1 MVPLP
6 EADDILS
13 SWSTMIY
20 SFQPTG
26 LQVQC
31 IRPLSAGLA
40 KHTPWAGH
48 FWMSFHCLL
57 WPRGKLNTLTFP
69 NSENTGR
76 SPQASP
82 YTSHQGQIRPAL
94 TITCVF
100 LWNLDTDP
108 YLPLLSLKPQEM
120 PLMLSQELTQH
131 TLLWAMVA
139 PDPCVISSS
148 ATFSPKDSRAGRD
161 VSLLPQNPHF
171 HTLKVVLLKN
181 PPTVWGR
188 GRRNA
193 SILATVF
200 KEILTLSLSE
210 FLLFS
215 CMS

>member
-94 TITCVF
+94 HHYLCF
-100 LWNLDTDP
+100 LVKLGHW
-108 YLPLLSLKPQEM
+108 
-120 PLMLSQELTQH
+120 
-131 TLLWAMVA
+131 
-139 PDPCVISSS
+139 
-148 ATFSPKDSRAGRD
+148 
-161 VSLLPQNPHF
+161 
-171 HTLKVVLLKN
+171 
-181 PPTVWGR
+181 
-188 GRRNA
+188 
-193 SILATVF
+193 
-200 KEILTLSLSE
+200 SLSPTSLPE
-210 FLLFS
+210 TPRDASHALPRTHSAHPALGHGGTRPL
-215 CMS
+215 CYQQLGNIQPQRQQGRERC